1 MNYLYVF
8 IKSVATF
15 FILLI
20 LARLMGRKQLS
31 QITFFDYIVGIT
43 IGSIAGSGIID
54 RDISMYD
61 TIIALLVWSM
71 LPIIIGNINL
81 KSIRTRKLIE
91 SDPVII
97 IQNGVVNE
105 KNMKK
110 VRYNIGDLL
119 MQLREKGIFELSE
132 VEFALLEAHGEL
144 SVLKNSQSR
153 EVTLKD
159 LNIKVPYKG
168 MTIEVILDGAIL
180 NQNLSIIN
188 KDEAWLINELK
199 NRNINDVKHIMYA
212 GYTSEGNLEVV
223 KRQI

>member
-1 MNYLYVF
+1 MNYLYVL

-15 FILLI
+15 LILLI

-61 TIIALLVWSM
+61 TIIALLVWSI

-81 KSIRTRKLIE
+81 KSIRARKLIE

-132 VEFALLEAHGEL
+132 VEFALLEAHGKL

-180 NQNLSIIN
+180 NHNLSIIN
-188 KDEAWLINELK
+188 KDESWLINELK
-199 NRNINDVKHIMYA
+199 NRNINDVNHIIYA

-223 KRQI
+223 KTQI

>member
-15 FILLI
+15 LILLI

-61 TIIALLVWSM
+61 TIIALLVWSI

-132 VEFALLEAHGEL
+132 VEFALLEAHGKL

-159 LNIKVPYKG
+159 LNIQVPYKG

-180 NQNLSIIN
+180 NHNLSIIN

-199 NRNINDVKHIMYA
+199 NRNINDVNHIIYA
-212 GYTSEGNLEVV
+212 GYTSEGSLEVV

>member
-15 FILLI
+15 LILLI

-61 TIIALLVWSM
+61 TIIALLVWSI

-132 VEFALLEAHGEL
+132 VEFALLEAHGKL

-159 LNIKVPYKG
+159 LNIQVPYKG

-180 NQNLSIIN
+180 NHNLSIIN

-199 NRNINDVKHIMYA
+199 NRNISDVNHIIYA

-223 KRQI
+223 KTQI

>member
-1 MNYLYVF
+1 MNYLYVL

-15 FILLI
+15 LILLI

-61 TIIALLVWSM
+61 TIIALLVWSI

-132 VEFALLEAHGEL
+132 VEFALLEAHGKL

-159 LNIKVPYKG
+159 LNIQVPYKG

-180 NQNLSIIN
+180 NHNLSIIN

-199 NRNINDVKHIMYA
+199 NRNINDVNRIIYA
-212 GYTSEGNLEVV
+212 GYTSEGSLEVV

>member
-15 FILLI
+15 LILLI

-61 TIIALLVWSM
+61 TIIALLVWSI

-132 VEFALLEAHGEL
+132 VEFALLEAHGKL

-159 LNIKVPYKG
+159 LNIQVPYKG

-180 NQNLSIIN
+180 NHNLSIIN

-199 NRNINDVKHIMYA
+199 NRNINDVNHIIYA

-223 KRQI
+223 KTQI

>member
-1 MNYLYVF
+1 MNYFYVF

-20 LARLMGRKQLS
+20 LTRLMGRKQLS

-43 IGSIAGSGIID
+43 IGSIAGSAIID
-54 RDISMYD
+54 RDISKYD

-71 LPIIIGNINL
+71 LPIIIGSINL
-81 KSIRTRKLIE
+81 KSIRIRKLIE
-91 SDPVII
+91 SEPVII

-212 GYTSEGNLEVV
+212 GYTSEGKLEVV

>member
-15 FILLI
+15 LILLI

-61 TIIALLVWSM
+61 TIIALLVWSI

-132 VEFALLEAHGEL
+132 VEFALLEAHGKL

-159 LNIKVPYKG
+159 LNIQVPYKG

-180 NQNLSIIN
+180 NHNLSIIN
-188 KDEAWLINELK
+188 KDEAWLSNELK
-199 NRNINDVKHIMYA
+199 NRNINDVNRIIYA
-212 GYTSEGNLEVV
+212 GYTSEGSLEVV

>member
-1 MNYLYVF
+1 MNYLYVL

-15 FILLI
+15 LILLI

-61 TIIALLVWSM
+61 TIIALLVWSI

-132 VEFALLEAHGEL
+132 VEFALLEAHGKL

-159 LNIKVPYKG
+159 LNIQVPYKG

-180 NQNLSIIN
+180 NHNLSIIN

-199 NRNINDVKHIMYA
+199 NRNINDVNHIIYA

-223 KRQI
+223 KTQI